1 MMVVTMK
8 SIRKLIDRLSDDCKS
23 YNDEAMVMWMAGQL
37 ATLEYQEIPDI
48 KWRSMEE
55 IPDADPHKEYLIVGE
70 NNGKKSVYTS
80 GFSNGKFNC
89 EWMFEKLIAWAEE
102 EL

>member
-1 MMVVTMK
+1 MMVVTME

-70 NNGKKSVYTS
+70 NKGKKSVYTS